1 MYAKINEKC
10 KKDLALGSL
19 ADITM
24 VAKNSVL
31 GASRAYENLV
41 MTFTVNVFCGIQSD
55 YKKYVWMEKC
65 PFLILFEL
73 TTHPFFNMKQE
84 KLDATPGFRFPT
96 THKIYKGKMEK
107 RELF

>member
-41 MTFTVNVFCGIQSD
+41 MIFTVNVFCGTQSV

-73 TTHPFFNMKQE
+73 TTHPFS
-84 KLDATPGFRFPT
+84 T
-96 THKIYKGKMEK
+96 
-107 RELF
+107 